1 MHQDTTQMS
10 HTYQLEKTV
19 RKILAIVA
27 TGALALTMTGC
38 GRSTDAT
45 AKGDIAGG
53 TKGTIGVAMPTKTSQ
68 RWIKDG
74 DAMKAQLESA
84 GYKVNLVYAND
95 DIPTQVTQVNDM
107 VTKKNQ
113 VLVVASIDG
122 TALAGALKQAKEAGI
137 PVIAYDRLLR
147 STNAVDYYATFDNLK
162 VGELQAQSLVA
173 GLKASGKPA
182 PWNVELFA
190 GSPDDNNAT
199 FFFNGA
205 MKVLQPLIDS
215 KQIVIPSRQTDFKT
229 VATLRWDAAVAKMR
243 MENILTKSY
252 ASSDVQGVLAPYD
265 GLLRGIIA
273 ALKGNGYGSG
283 AKKLPVI
290 TGQDAEIESVKSIL
304 ASEQYSSVFKD
315 TTKLA
320 EATVTMIKQI
330 AEKKTVTTNDT
341 KSYNNGIKVVPTMLL
356 QPVAIDK
363 SNVKQVML
371 DAKYFTEAEM
381 G

>member
-1 MHQDTTQMS
+1 M
-10 HTYQLEKTV
+10 

-38 GRSTDAT
+38 GRSTDT
-45 AKGDIAGG
+45 AAKTDIASG

-74 DAMKAQLESA
+74 DAMKTQLEAA

-147 STNAVDYYATFDNLK
+147 STNAVDYYTTFDNLK
-162 VGELQAQSLVA
+162 VGELQAQSLVD
-173 GLKASGKPA
+173 GLKASGAAA

-215 KQIVIPSRQTDFKT
+215 KQIVIRSGETDFKT
-229 VATLRWDAAVAKMR
+229 VATLRWDAAVAKRR
-243 MENILTKSY
+243 MENVLTKSY
-252 ASSDVQGVLAPYD
+252 SNTDVQGVLAPYD
-265 GLLRGIIA
+265 GLSRGIIA
-273 ALKGNGYGSG
+273 ALKGSGYGRG
-283 AKKLPVI
+283 GKKLPVI

-304 ASEQYSSVFKD
+304 AGEQYSSVFKD
-315 TTKLA
+315 TSKLA
-320 EATVTMIKQI
+320 ETTVKMIQQI
-330 AEKKTVTTNDT
+330 AEKKTVETNDT
-341 KSYNNGIKVVPTMLL
+341 KSYDNGVKVVPTMLL
-356 QPVAIDK
+356 QPVLIDK
-363 SNVKQVML
+363 SNAKQTLL
-371 DAKYFTEAEM
+371 DAKYYTEAQM
-381 G
+381 Q

>member
-1 MHQDTTQMS
+1 M
-10 HTYQLEKTV
+10 

-38 GRSTDAT
+38 GRSADTSGKDAI
-45 AKGDIAGG
+45 GGG
-53 TKGTIGVAMPTKTSQ
+53 TKGTIGVAMPTKTLQ

-74 DAMKAQLESA
+74 DSMKTQLEAA

-95 DIPTQVTQVNDM
+95 DVPTQVTQVNDM

-137 PVIAYDRLLR
+137 PVIAYDRLLL
-147 STNAVDYYATFDNLK
+147 NNGAVDYYATFDNLK
-162 VGELQAQSLVA
+162 VGELQGQSLVA
-173 GLKASGKPA
+173 GLKASGKAA
-182 PWNVELFA
+182 PWKVELFA

-199 FFFNGA
+199 FFFKGA

-215 KQIVIPSRQTDFKT
+215 KQIVIPSGQTDFKT
-229 VATLRWDAAVAKMR
+229 IATLRWDAGVAKMR

-252 ASSDVQGVLAPYD
+252 TSSDVQGVLAPND
-265 GLLRGIIA
+265 GLARGIIA

-283 AKKLPVI
+283 AKKLPVV

-304 ASEQYSSVFKD
+304 AGQQYSSVFKD
-315 TTKLA
+315 TSKLA

-330 AEKKTVTTNDT
+330 AEKKAVTTNDT
-341 KSYNNGIKVVPTMLL
+341 KSYDNGLKVVPTMLL
-356 QPVAIDK
+356 QPVLIDK
-363 SNVKQVML
+363 SNAKQVLL
-371 DAKYFTEAEM
+371 DAKYYTAAEM
-381 G
+381 Q

>member
-1 MHQDTTQMS
+1 M
-10 HTYQLEKTV
+10 

-27 TGALALTMTGC
+27 TGALALTMTSC
-38 GRSTDAT
+38 GRSADTT
-45 AKGDIAGG
+45 TKGDIASG

-74 DAMKAQLESA
+74 NAMKTQLEAA
-84 GYKVNLVYAND
+84 GYKVNLTYAND
-95 DIPTQVTQVNDM
+95 DVPTQVTQVNDM

-147 STNAVDYYATFDNLK
+147 STNAVDYYTTFDNLK
-162 VGELQAQSLVA
+162 VGQLQAQSLVD

-215 KQIVIPSRQTDFKT
+215 KQIVIKSGETDFKT

-252 ASSDVQGVLAPYD
+252 SSSDVQGVLAPYD
-265 GLLRGIIA
+265 GLSRGIIA

-290 TGQDAEIESVKSIL
+290 TGQDAEIESIKSIL
-304 ASEQYSSVFKD
+304 AGDQYSSVFKD
-315 TTKLA
+315 TSKLA
-320 EATVTMIKQI
+320 AATVTMIKQI
-330 AEKKTVTTNDT
+330 AEKKAVVTNDT
-341 KSYNNGIKVVPTMLL
+341 TSYNNGVKVVPTMLL
-356 QPVAIDK
+356 QPIAIDK
-363 SNVKQVML
+363 SNVRQILL
-371 DAKYFTEAEM
+371 DAKYYTAAEM

>member
-1 MHQDTTQMS
+1 
-10 HTYQLEKTV
+10 V

-27 TGALALTMTGC
+27 TGALALTMSSC
-38 GRSTDAT
+38 GRSTDT
-45 AKGDIAGG
+45 ASNGDIASG

-74 DAMKAQLESA
+74 NDMKTQLVAA

-113 VLVVASIDG
+113 ILVVASIDG

-147 STNAVDYYATFDNLK
+147 STKAVDYYTTFDNLK
-162 VGELQAQSLVA
+162 VGELQAKSLVD

-199 FFFNGA
+199 FFYKGA
-205 MKVLQPLIDS
+205 MTVLQPLIDS
-215 KQIVIPSRQTDFKT
+215 KQIVIRSGETKFGK

-252 ASSDVQGVLAPYD
+252 SSSDVQGVLAPYD
-265 GLLRGIIA
+265 GLSRGIIA
-273 ALKGNGYGSG
+273 ALKGSGYGRSG
-283 AKKLPVI
+283 KKLPVI

-304 ASEQYSSVFKD
+304 AGEQYSSVFKD
-315 TTKLA
+315 TSKLA

-330 AEKKTVTTNDT
+330 AQKAAVKTNDNT
-341 KSYNNGIKVVPTMLL
+341 SYNNGVKVVPTMLL
-356 QPVAIDK
+356 QPTSVDK
-363 SNVKQVML
+363 ANIQKVLL
-371 DAKYFTEAEM
+371 DAKYYTAAQM
-381 G
+381 S

>member
-1 MHQDTTQMS
+1 MGV
-10 HTYQLEKTV
+10 TV

-38 GRSTDAT
+38 GRSTASST
-45 AKGDIAGG
+45 TGDIASG

-74 DAMKAQLESA
+74 TAMKTQLEAA

-147 STNAVDYYATFDNLK
+147 STSAVDYYATFDNLK

-205 MKVLQPLIDS
+205 MTVLQPMIDS
-215 KQIVIPSRQTDFKT
+215 GQIVIPSGEKDFKK

-252 ASSDVQGVLAPYD
+252 SSSDVQGVLAPFD
-265 GLLRGIIA
+265 GLSRGVIA

-304 ASEQYSSVFKD
+304 AGEQYSSVFKD
-315 TTKLA
+315 TSKLA
-320 EATVTMIKQI
+320 AATVTMIKQI
-330 AEKKTVTTNDT
+330 AEKKAVATNDT
-341 KSYNNGIKVVPTMLL
+341 KSYDNGVKVVPTMLL

-363 SNVKQVML
+363 ANTVKTL
-371 DAKYFTEAEM
+371 LAAKYYTAAQM
-381 G
+381 Q

>member
-1 MHQDTTQMS
+1 M
-10 HTYQLEKTV
+10 

-27 TGALALTMTGC
+27 TGALALTMSGC
-38 GRSTDAT
+38 GRDTEADA
-45 AKGDIAGG
+45 GSDIASG

-74 DAMKAQLESA
+74 DAIKSQLEAA
-84 GYKVNLVYAND
+84 GYKVNLLYAND

-113 VLVVASIDG
+113 VMVVASIDG
-122 TALAGALKQAKEAGI
+122 TALAGSLKQAKEAGI

-147 STNAVDYYATFDNLK
+147 NTDAVDYYATFDNLK
-162 VGELQAQSLVA
+162 VGVLQATSLVD

-205 MKVLQPLIDS
+205 MQVLQPLIDS
-215 KQIVIPSRQTDFKT
+215 GDIKIPSGETDFKT
-229 VATLRWDAAVAKMR
+229 VATLRWDAAVAKKR
-243 MENILTKSY
+243 MENLLTKSY
-252 ASSDVQGVLAPYD
+252 SATDVQGVLAPYD
-265 GLLRGIIA
+265 GISRGIIA
-273 ALKGNGYGSG
+273 ALKGSGYGG
-283 AKKLPVI
+283 GGKALPVI

-304 ASEQYSSVFKD
+304 AGEQYSSVFKD
-315 TTKLA
+315 TSKLA
-320 EATVTMIKQI
+320 AATVTMIQEI
-330 AEKKTVTTNDT
+330 AEKKTVTVNDT
-341 KSYNNGIKVVPTMLL
+341 KSYENGVKTVPTQLL
-356 QPVAIDK
+356 DPVSIDK
-363 SNVKQVML
+363 ANVKQVLL
-371 DAKYFTEAEM
+371 DAKYYTEAEI

>member
-1 MHQDTTQMS
+1 M
-10 HTYQLEKTV
+10 
-19 RKILAIVA
+19 RKILALVA
-27 TGALALTMTGC
+27 TGALAVTMSSC
-38 GRSTDAT
+38 GRASTADAG
-45 AKGDIAGG
+45 KDSIAGG

-74 DAMKAQLESA
+74 DAMKAQLEAA
-84 GYKVNLVYAND
+84 GYKVNLQYAND

-147 STNAVDYYATFDNLK
+147 STDAVDYYTTFDNLK
-162 VGELQAQSLVA
+162 VGELQAESLVK
-173 GLKASGKPA
+173 GLEASGKAA

-205 MKVLQPLIDS
+205 MKVLQPMIDS
-215 KQIVIPSRQTDFKT
+215 GKIKIPSGETNFKT
-229 VATLRWDAAVAKMR
+229 VATLRWDAGVAKKR
-243 MENILTKSY
+243 MENLLTKSY
-252 ASSDVQGVLAPYD
+252 SSTDVQGVLAPYD
-265 GLLRGIIA
+265 GISRGIIA
-273 ALKGNGYGSG
+273 ALKGSGYGAG
-283 AKKLPVI
+283 EKKLPVI

-304 ASEQYSSVFKD
+304 AGEQYSSIFKD
-315 TTKLA
+315 TSKLA
-320 EATVTMIKQI
+320 ETTVNMIKQI
-330 AEKKTVTTNDT
+330 AEKKTVEVNDT
-341 KSYNNGIKVVPTMLL
+341 KSYDNGNKVVPTMLL

-363 SNVKQVML
+363 SNVKQVLL
-371 DAKYFTEAEM
+371 DAKYYTEAEM
-381 G
+381 S